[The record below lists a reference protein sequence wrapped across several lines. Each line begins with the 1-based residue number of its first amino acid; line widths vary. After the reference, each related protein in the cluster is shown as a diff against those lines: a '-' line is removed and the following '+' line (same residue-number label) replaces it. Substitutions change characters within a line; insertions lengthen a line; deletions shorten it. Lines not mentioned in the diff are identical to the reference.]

1 MRKIY
6 YNKLIRDKIPEII
19 ESNGSKYEVR
29 EIEDVEEYQQQLL
42 KKVREE
48 AAGVSRSRDREH
60 FFEELADLI
69 VVIDA
74 LKAAYNVDEAELREA
89 IESNR
94 VRKGG
99 FDKKLFLHYATDEDG
114 YKSDE
119 TPQGI
124 SDK

>member
-6 YNKLIRDKIPEII
+6 YNKMIRDKIPEII

-74 LKAAYNVDEAELREA
+74 LKAAYNVDEGELREA

-94 VRKGG
+94 ARKGD